1 MAGPAHPIRGWQVMA
16 SEQSVANPP
25 AIAPPRPGVWT
36 RRGRSA
42 LRTARRQPL
51 GVLGLLLVIVF
62 ILMAAVPNFIA
73 PYPPNKIGVGLRL
86 EDPSFSHLMGTD
98 SIGRDVFS
106 RIVYG
111 ARISVLIGFGAVAVG
126 TAIGTVIGLLTGFFG
141 GWTDTLIQRL
151 IDVMMTVP
159 GLILALVIITI
170 WGQGVSQLI
179 LTIGVLIM
187 PGTARIVRA
196 SVLSEKNNQYVEAA
210 HVLGASN
217 TRIMF
222 RHLLPNVSASII
234 VIMSVMVGVAI
245 LVEAALS
252 FLGLGIRPPTAS
264 WGQMLSIDG
273 RTYMLQQP
281 WLAIWPGLAIS
292 IIVLSLNLLGDS
304 LRDITDPKLRMR

>member
-1 MAGPAHPIRGWQVMA
+1 MA
-16 SEQSVANPP
+16 SQGTVTNTP
-25 AIAPPRPGVWT
+25 AIGERQTWAGGW
-36 RRGRSA
+36 RRRFRSA
-42 LRTARRQPL
+42 ARTARRQPL
-51 GVLGLLLVIVF
+51 GSIGLLLVVMFIVA
-62 ILMAAVPNFIA
+62 AAVPGVIA
-73 PYPPNKIGVGLRL
+73 PYSPNKIGTGLRL
-86 EDPSFSHLMGTD
+86 EDPSWSHLMGTD

-126 TAIGTVIGLLTGFFG
+126 TAVGTSIGLLTGFFG
-141 GWTDTLIQRL
+141 GWADTLIQRL
-151 IDVMMTVP
+151 IDAMMTVP
-159 GLILALVIITI
+159 GLILALVTVTI
-170 WGQGVSQLI
+170 WGQGVPQLI
-179 LTIGVLIM
+179 LTIGVLIV

-210 HVLGASN
+210 RVLGATN
-217 TRIMF
+217 ARIMF
-222 RHLLPNVSASII
+222 RHLLPNVTASII
-234 VIMSVMVGVAI
+234 VITSVMVGVAI

-252 FLGLGIRPPTAS
+252 FLGLGVRPPTAS

-292 IIVLSLNLLGDS
+292 VIVLSLNLLGDS